1 MASPTTAAA
10 AEVDEDNDFWMAEA
24 DAAALEAA
32 LDAYRYECAQD
43 DPSLLELLEAPLEA
57 GKAKAKGSGAKSAK
71 VQGSWVTMQQRNIR
85 FMHFFMPILKGY
97 RRMQLLVAK
106 MRKKDKP
113 KDPNAAAPRR
123 PARESPARE
132 SPARESPSPR
142 PSPVSA
148 SQEPARR
155 VA

>member
-113 KDPNAAAPRR
+113 KDP
-123 PARESPARE
+123 EKYTCE
-132 SPARESPSPR
+132 K
-142 PSPVSA
+142 
-148 SQEPARR
+148 Q
-155 VA
+155 VAVLSEAEIHGPPCETRMSSKEYLS